1 MLPLLGKPPRNCL
14 LFPKR
19 LSSSRKPGEKPGA
32 SQVAWESAQD
42 RPLPKTASAF
52 QMLCQTAERP
62 GGESP
67 AQGELQG
74 PGRGPLRTAVNA
86 RALELMPAETQLPVS
101 SRGPPQSAPT
111 DHGRAGPR
119 HGARGKDQALV
130 SAGQEAGRW
139 ASHHRLLCC
148 QPWDCVPC
156 STTLAASPSH
166 PHTLADGLNTNTAI
180 KSLKLQ
186 SL

>member
-111 DHGRAGPR
+111 DHGRAGPPTR
-119 HGARGKDQALV
+119 SARKGPGPGFRRAGGGALGLPPPAPVLPALGLCPMLNDTRGI
-130 SAGQEAGRW
+130 
-139 ASHHRLLCC
+139 
-148 QPWDCVPC
+148 PI
-156 STTLAASPSH
+156 TPSH
-166 PHTLADGLNTNTAI
+166 AR
-180 KSLKLQ
+180 
-186 SL
+186 